1 MASTAELNK
10 KKYFCFVFRC
20 DGRPQ
25 CNDKSDEDDC
35 SLIYIDKTYNKVF
48 FIFYKRTVCTQAK
61 EHEWEAMVGFTES
74 LNK

>member
-10 KKYFCFVFRC
+10 KIYFCFVFRC

-35 SLIYIDKTYNKVF
+35 SLIHIDKTYNKVF
-48 FIFYKRTVCTQAK
+48 YFIFYKKDR
-61 EHEWEAMVGFTES
+61 
-74 LNK
+74 